1 MMLHPKVHSE
11 SEKIPE
17 RLFLEK
23 FYSIIMTNN
32 FHLDSLDKRIL
43 SYLTADARM
52 PFLEVA
58 RNCKV
63 SGAAIH
69 QRVQKMLEADVISG
83 TQFNVAPK
91 MLGYLTCAFIGIQV
105 NLTSTTTH
113 EEVFQKI
120 KHIPE
125 IVECHHIT
133 GKYSLLVKIYARNN
147 EHLKKIIVE
156 KIQSIIEIVATETL
170 ISLEEGFMRQL
181 PVE

>member
-1 MMLHPKVHSE
+1 MQQH
-11 SEKIPE
+11 
-17 RLFLEK
+17 
-23 FYSIIMTNN
+23 

-43 SYLTADARM
+43 TYLTADART

-69 QRVQKMLEADVISG
+69 QRVQKMIEAGVISG
-83 TQFNVAPK
+83 TQFNLSPK
-91 MLGYLTCAFIGIQV
+91 GMGYLTCAFIGIQV
-105 NLTSTTTH
+105 NLTSSTTH
-113 EEVFQKI
+113 EQVFQQI
-120 KHIPE
+120 KQIPE

-133 GKYSLLVKIYARNN
+133 GKYSLLIKILARNN

-156 KIQSIIEIVATETL
+156 QIQSIIEIVATETF
-170 ISLEEGFMRQL
+170 ISLEEGFVRQL